1 MIELCCS
8 LNIDEVSCML
18 EIYITSY
25 NFFCREL
32 LKKKKLFLTL
42 SKDTFAIKKISNNKE
57 CDK

>member
-25 NFFCREL
+25 NFFNREL
-32 LKKKKLFLTL
+32 LKKKNFF
-42 SKDTFAIKKISNNKE
+42 SNTFKGHF
-57 CDK
+57 CDLKNFE